1 MKKILCL
8 IAAIAC
14 ILSFA
19 SCENSTATLNGKT
32 PYEVYTAAQAYIE
45 NHMDVCVETIKNT
58 SKVKMSYGDA
68 LYDVNYSATS
78 TNVYNLTNG
87 EKYMYSKDTTD
98 TEIVGVAK
106 QSESSELW
114 FIGDE
119 LYEIVDGEKM
129 CVKGLSYDQFLTAL
143 YSIMGVDQDEATL
156 MNVPESWMKGVS
168 FKSNGETFYYEVEL
182 DPDELDGGY
191 EKLLETIL
199 GGSLGSVGVKSDVE
213 SYKMEVHF
221 DKSGNLEM
229 YKEIFKGTF
238 DIGGMVIE
246 MDGVQ
251 EVTYDFDNVPAVTAP
266 TDKAEYVDITEEFKA
281 LIGISG

>member
-58 SKVKMSYGDA
+58 SKMKMSYGGKSH
-68 LYDVNYSATS
+68 DVNYSATS
-78 TNVYNLTNG
+78 TNVYNSANG

-98 TEIVGVAK
+98 IEIVGVTT

-168 FKSNGETFYYEVEL
+168 FKSNGETFYYEVEM

-199 GGSLGSVGVKSDVE
+199 GGSLGSADVKSDVE
-213 SYKMEVHF
+213 SYKIEVHF

-229 YKEIFKGTF
+229 YKAIVKGTF
-238 DIGGMVIE
+238 DIGGIVIE
-246 MDGVQ
+246 IDGVE

-266 TDKAEYVDITEEFKA
+266 ADKAEYVDITEEFKA